1 MPLPHKTVGVAVG
14 VPVFG
19 VKLAHRPPTQA
30 AKRTSVLPDGQLPPT
45 AWPQAWNGSV
55 NSQQVSGPKGVAVRV
70 GVGVR
75 VGGKVTVIIIVQ
87 VGLCVGVL
95 VRVGSADVKLAVA
108 LGAEEKV
115 YVAVAAIVGVDVDG
129 AVWVGVGGAVWVD
142 VVPTVCVAVAGSVGV
157 SVGKR
162 ENVGEGGSVK
172 V

>member
-30 AKRTSVLPDGQLPPT
+30 AKRTSLLPDGQLPPT

-129 AVWVGVGGAVWVD
+129 AVWVD